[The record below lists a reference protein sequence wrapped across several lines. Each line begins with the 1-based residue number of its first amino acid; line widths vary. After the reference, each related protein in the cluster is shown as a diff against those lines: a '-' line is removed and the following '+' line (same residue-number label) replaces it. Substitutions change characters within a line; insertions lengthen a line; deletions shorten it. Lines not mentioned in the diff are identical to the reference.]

1 MVENSLKNISEVI
14 ISPEKVSEKDLRNIF
29 DLTLKYSYSGICF
42 LFLARV
48 LNSQKRIGF
57 EKVLNSTALRIAN
70 RSLLY
75 DCIHNENKLKTN
87 LKVEIEDNITI
98 EKNIDLNELEKN
110 MYGSLIQ
117 NQLINEL
124 EEQVD
129 NEKEENKEKNSDLNE
144 NKKMPFE
151 KWLSGT
157 ETFKYEEKERHID
170 TIIRNLNERKIS
182 NEKKNFYSSSV
193 AAKKSIK
200 ENNDMNTETLAEI
213 YLKQGNYPRA
223 IEIYEHLM
231 LSNPE
236 KKLFFA
242 SRINFIKLKTQL

>member
-1 MVENSLKNISEVI
+1 MVETSFKNINEVI
-14 ISPEKVSEKDLRNIF
+14 ISPEKVSEKDLKNIF
-29 DLTLKYSYSGICF
+29 DLTLKYSFSGICF

-57 EKVLNSTALRIAN
+57 EKVLNSTALRIAD

-75 DCIHNENKLKTN
+75 DCIHDEKKLKN
-87 LKVEIEDNITI
+87 NFKVEENISI

-110 MYGSLIQ
+110 IYGSLIQ

-124 EEQVD
+124 EDQVD
-129 NEKEENKEKNSDLNE
+129 NEKEENEEKNGELSE
-144 NKKMPFE
+144 NLKMPFE
-151 KWLSGT
+151 KWLSKS
-157 ETFKYEEKERHID
+157 ETFKYKEKERHID
-170 TIIRNLNERKIS
+170 SIIRNLNERKIS

-200 ENNDMNTETLAEI
+200 ENNEMNTETLAEI

-242 SRINFIKLKTQL
+242 SRINYIKLKTQL

>member
-29 DLTLKYSYSGICF
+29 DLTLKYSFSGICF

-57 EKVLNSTALRIAN
+57 EKVLNSTALRIAD

-75 DCIHNENKLKTN
+75 DCIHDEKKLKN
-87 LKVEIEDNITI
+87 NFKVEENISI
-98 EKNIDLNELEKN
+98 DKNIDLNELEKN
-110 MYGSLIQ
+110 IYGSLIQ
-117 NQLINEL
+117 NQIINEL
-124 EEQVD
+124 EDQVD
-129 NEKEENKEKNSDLNE
+129 NEKEENEEKNGELSE
-144 NKKMPFE
+144 NLKMPFE
-151 KWLSGT
+151 KWLSKS
-157 ETFKYEEKERHID
+157 ETFKYKEKERHID
-170 TIIRNLNERKIS
+170 SIIRNLNERKIS

-200 ENNDMNTETLAEI
+200 ENNEMNTETLAEI

>member
-1 MVENSLKNISEVI
+1 MVETSFKNINEVI

-29 DLTLKYSYSGICF
+29 DLTLKYSFSGICF

-57 EKVLNSTALRIAN
+57 EKVLNSTALRIAD

-75 DCIHNENKLKTN
+75 DCIHDEKKLKN
-87 LKVEIEDNITI
+87 NFKVEENISI
-98 EKNIDLNELEKN
+98 DKNIDLNELEKN
-110 MYGSLIQ
+110 IYGSLIQ

-124 EEQVD
+124 EDQVD
-129 NEKEENKEKNSDLNE
+129 NEKEENEEKNGELSVNL
-144 NKKMPFE
+144 KMPFE
-151 KWLSGT
+151 KWLSKS
-157 ETFKYEEKERHID
+157 ETFKYKEKERHID
-170 TIIRNLNERKIS
+170 SIIRNLNERKIS

-200 ENNDMNTETLAEI
+200 ENNEMNTETLAEI

>member
-1 MVENSLKNISEVI
+1 MVETSFKNINEVI
-14 ISPEKVSEKDLRNIF
+14 ISPEKVSEKDLKNIF
-29 DLTLKYSYSGICF
+29 DLTLKYSFSGICF

-57 EKVLNSTALRIAN
+57 EKVLNSTALRIAD

-75 DCIHNENKLKTN
+75 DCIHDEKKLKN
-87 LKVEIEDNITI
+87 NFKVEENISI

-110 MYGSLIQ
+110 IYGSLIQ

-124 EEQVD
+124 EDQVD
-129 NEKEENKEKNSDLNE
+129 NEKEENEEKNGELSE
-144 NKKMPFE
+144 NLKMPFE
-151 KWLSGT
+151 KWLSES
-157 ETFKYEEKERHID
+157 ETSKYKEKERHIYS
-170 TIIRNLNERKIS
+170 IIRNLNERKIS

-200 ENNDMNTETLAEI
+200 ENNEMNTETLAEI

-242 SRINFIKLKTQL
+242 SRINYIKLKTQL

>member
-1 MVENSLKNISEVI
+1 MVETSFKNINEVI

-29 DLTLKYSYSGICF
+29 DLTLKYSFSGICF

-57 EKVLNSTALRIAN
+57 EKVLNSTALRIAD

-75 DCIHNENKLKTN
+75 DCIHDEKKLKN
-87 LKVEIEDNITI
+87 NFKVEENISI
-98 EKNIDLNELEKN
+98 DKNIDLNELEKN
-110 MYGSLIQ
+110 IYGSLIQ
-117 NQLINEL
+117 NQIINEL
-124 EEQVD
+124 EDQVD
-129 NEKEENKEKNSDLNE
+129 NEKEENEEKNGELSE
-144 NKKMPFE
+144 NLKMPFE
-151 KWLSGT
+151 KWLSKS
-157 ETFKYEEKERHID
+157 ETFKYKEKERHID
-170 TIIRNLNERKIS
+170 SIIRNLNERKIS

-200 ENNDMNTETLAEI
+200 ENNEMNTETLAEI

>member
-1 MVENSLKNISEVI
+1 MVETSFKNINEVI
-14 ISPEKVSEKDLRNIF
+14 ISPKKVSEKDLKNIF
-29 DLTLKYSYSGICF
+29 DLTLKYSFSGICF

-57 EKVLNSTALRIAN
+57 EKVLNSTALRIAD

-75 DCIHNENKLKTN
+75 DCIHDEKKLKN
-87 LKVEIEDNITI
+87 NFKVEENISI

-110 MYGSLIQ
+110 IYGSLIQ

-124 EEQVD
+124 EDQVD
-129 NEKEENKEKNSDLNE
+129 NEKEENEEKNGELSTNL
-144 NKKMPFE
+144 KMPFE
-151 KWLSGT
+151 KWLSKS
-157 ETFKYEEKERHID
+157 ETFKYKEKERHID
-170 TIIRNLNERKIS
+170 SIIRNLNERKIS
-182 NEKKNFYSSSV
+182 NEKNNFYSSSV

-200 ENNDMNTETLAEI
+200 ENNEMNTETLAEI

>member
-1 MVENSLKNISEVI
+1 MVEISFKNINEVI

-29 DLTLKYSYSGICF
+29 DLTLKYPFSGICF
-42 LFLARV
+42 LFIARV

-57 EKVLNSTALRIAN
+57 EQVLNSTALRIAN

-75 DCIHNENKLKTN
+75 NCIHNEKKLKNN
-87 LKVEIEDNITI
+87 LKVEDDISFK
-98 EKNIDLNELEKN
+98 KNIDLNELEKN
-110 MYGSLIQ
+110 IYGSLIQ
-117 NQLINEL
+117 NQLINDL
-124 EEQVD
+124 EDQFDKE
-129 NEKEENKEKNSDLNE
+129 NEEKNSELSK

-151 KWLSGT
+151 KWLSGS
-157 ETFKYEEKERHID
+157 ETLNYKQTERHID
-170 TIIRNLNERKIS
+170 SIIRNLNERKIS

-200 ENNDMNTETLAEI
+200 ENNEMNTETLAEI

-242 SRINFIKLKTQL
+242 SRIKYIKLKTQL

>member
-14 ISPEKVSEKDLRNIF
+14 ISPKKVSEKDLRNIF
-29 DLTLKYSYSGICF
+29 NLTLKYSFSGICF

-75 DCIHNENKLKTN
+75 DYIHNEKKLKTN
-87 LKVEIEDNITI
+87 LKVEVEDNISI

-110 MYGSLIQ
+110 
-117 NQLINEL
+117 
-124 EEQVD
+124 
-129 NEKEENKEKNSDLNE
+129 SDLYK

-200 ENNDMNTETLAEI
+200 ENNEMNTETLAEI

>member
-1 MVENSLKNISEVI
+1 MVEISFKNINEVI

-29 DLTLKYSYSGICF
+29 DLSLKYSFSGICF
-42 LFLARV
+42 LFIARV

-57 EKVLNSTALRIAN
+57 EQVLNSTALRIAD

-75 DCIHNENKLKTN
+75 NCIHNDKKLKNN
-87 LKVEIEDNITI
+87 LKVENNISI

-110 MYGSLIQ
+110 IYGSLIQ

-124 EEQVD
+124 ESQVE
-129 NEKEENKEKNSDLNE
+129 NENGENEEKNSEPFE

-151 KWLSGT
+151 KWLSGS
-157 ETFKYEEKERHID
+157 ETFKYKQTERHID
-170 TIIRNLNERKIS
+170 SIIKNLNERKIS
-182 NEKKNFYSSSV
+182 NEKKNFYSPSV

-200 ENNDMNTETLAEI
+200 ENNEMNTETLAEI

-242 SRINFIKLKTQL
+242 SRIKFIKLKTQL